1 MQATVGVKELTKAIS
16 QVKNLTGA
24 EHISMIADPAGL
36 HVCAAGNGVN
46 VSLTLEAEVRNNGKV
61 TLDHLLLSGVIKGRK
76 KVEMTLKSSDLSFKE
91 VDGRKY
97 SGNIVVLPFEDVMV
111 NDASSKP
118 IKISSDAQATLNQ
131 AVELVGLTNIYTD
144 DPMYVWVISTKKAT
158 TVTCFDD
165 FHMAHYHNPSMSLG
179 QVEFQLSL
187 ATFKTLNTLSNGKSY
202 KLELNDGTL
211 TAYNDAFKANMPLTQ
226 SESSLTPDQVK
237 QLLSNLKTDGYFEVE
252 RDTFQTI
259 LENAAS
265 AYEGNNTPL
274 TISSNAKKKLEL
286 AIKGNYVNMR
296 EVLPNK
302 HKIKKPLQLDP
313 SLMLDIME
321 HVEAK
326 EVKVEIVT
334 DKSLFIRQELG
345 AATVVYAGS
354 LI

>member
-1 MQATVGVKELTKAIS
+1 MQATVDVKALTKAIS
-16 QVKNLTGA
+16 QVKNLTAA
-24 EHISMIADPAGL
+24 EHISIIADPAGL
-36 HVCAAGNGVN
+36 HVTGAGNGTN
-46 VSLTLEAEVRNNGKV
+46 ISLTLEAEVRNNGKV

-111 NDASSKP
+111 QAEGSKP

-131 AVELVGLTNIYTD
+131 AIEAVGLTNIYSD

-179 QVEFQLSL
+179 AVEFQMSL
-187 ATFKTLNTLSNGKSY
+187 ATFKILNTLSNGKSY
-202 KLELNDGTL
+202 KLELDDGTL
-211 TAYNDAFKANMPLTQ
+211 TAYNDSFRANMPLTQ

-237 QLLSNLKTDGYFEVE
+237 QLLTNLKTDSYFEVE
-252 RDTFQTI
+252 RETFLTI

-286 AIKGNYVNMR
+286 AIKGNYVNIK

-302 HKIKKPLQLDP
+302 HKLKKALQLDP
-313 SLMLDIME
+313 SLMMDVME
-321 HVEAK
+321 HIETK
-326 EVKVEIVT
+326 EVKVEVVT
-334 DKSLFIRQELG
+334 DKSLFVKQELG
-345 AATVVYAGS
+345 SATIVYACS
-354 LI
+354 LL